1 MLEGKKIRL
10 RPLKIQDLEKTK
22 IWRNNIEL
30 IINTQGIRFP
40 KTVEIE
46 TIWFEHVLH
55 DTSNKNIYFGIEEM
69 ESNEL
74 IGLIQINNIDYI
86 SRIANWGLILG
97 DHKKRKS
104 NASFEAAKLLFN
116 YAFNILN
123 LNKLTGYVVAFN
135 KPAIIFNQLVGEYK
149 LEGTLKNHNYYN
161 NEYHDVLIFS
171 FFKEDYIKDQGQK
184 SQ

>member
-69 ESNEL
+69 
-74 IGLIQINNIDYI
+74 
-86 SRIANWGLILG
+86 
-97 DHKKRKS
+97 
-104 NASFEAAKLLFN
+104 
-116 YAFNILN
+116 
-123 LNKLTGYVVAFN
+123 
-135 KPAIIFNQLVGEYK
+135 
-149 LEGTLKNHNYYN
+149 
-161 NEYHDVLIFS
+161 
-171 FFKEDYIKDQGQK
+171 
-184 SQ
+184 